1 MAEVGRYTFSHK
13 EVVEALIKLQGLHE
27 GLWMLYVEFGLGA
40 ANVGPAEDQITPAA
54 IIPVVKLGLQ
64 KGEKENAL
72 TVDAAKVNPAST

>member
-1 MAEVGRYTFSHK
+1 MAEVGRYKFSHK
-13 EVVEALIKLQGLHE
+13 EVVEALIKKQDLHE

-40 ANVGPAEDQITPAA
+40 ANVGPAEDQMTPAA
-54 IIPVVKLGLQ
+54 IIPLVSLGLQ